1 MFEPRFSVS
10 VLVFLHVRCLLYLCH
25 MLCVTSLCPAVLT
38 TPLSLI
44 PFQCTNSPF
53 FLFISTRALDMQ
65 GKIKSIFFC
74 IKYKLLLVGV
84 QGFVYR
90 CVTPGMHLSWFSKCW
105 VSLAGQSN
113 ALSWHQGCQ
122 GRAARAPL
130 GGRSCPGACVSWGNN
145 TRSPWEE
152 PAPLQKPLCH
162 LGFPGPYCSA

>member
-25 MLCVTSLCPAVLT
+25 MSCVTLLCAAVLT

-53 FLFISTRALDMQ
+53 FLFIFTRAVDMQ

-90 CVTPGMHLSWFSKCW
+90 CVTPGMHLSWFYKCW

-113 ALSWHQGCQ
+113 ALS
-122 GRAARAPL
+122 
-130 GGRSCPGACVSWGNN
+130 
-145 TRSPWEE
+145 
-152 PAPLQKPLCH
+152 
-162 LGFPGPYCSA
+162 